1 MPKTDPTPAA
11 RRPTTSSPRAEAA
24 RYLKLPL
31 RTINEY
37 SAQGRVP
44 SVKLGRHRR
53 YSRRDL
59 EALVAKGGDR

>member
-1 MPKTDPTPAA
+1 MPTTDPTPAA
-11 RRPTTSSPRAEAA
+11 TADDVLTAPEAA

-31 RTINEY
+31 RTLNEY

-53 YSRRDL
+53 FSRRDL
-59 EALVAKGGDR
+59 EALVSKGGGR